1 MKSKNKNNSVSY
13 FDMQFITSSIST
25 TLVLLLLGLVVF
37 FVLAAHNLSIYVREN
52 INFSVLISDD
62 MKEADIL
69 KLQKRLDKEPF
80 VKQTEYISKKQAL
93 KEQTEAM
100 GTDPEEFLGY
110 NPFTASIEIK
120 LHSDYANS
128 DSIAKIEKLIKK
140 NTNIQE
146 VLYQRE
152 LIDLVNENIRN
163 ISLVLLTLAVVL
175 TLISFALINNT
186 IRLAIYSKR
195 FLIHTMKLVGASW
208 GFIRRPFLRRNIWSG
223 VLAGIMADAILMGAA
238 YWLVSYEPELIRVIT
253 PEVMLLVSGS
263 VLVFGIIITFLCAYL
278 SINKYLRMKAST
290 LYYSLNMQHN
300 INIVISIVNR

>member
-1 MKSKNKNNSVSY
+1 MKNKNKNNAVSY

-37 FVLAAHNLSIYVREN
+37 FVLAAHNLSVYVREN
-52 INFSVLISDD
+52 INFSVLISDE
-62 MKEADIL
+62 MKESDIL
-69 KLQKRLDKEPF
+69 KLQKKLNKEDF
-80 VKQTEYISKKQAL
+80 VKETEYISKKQAL

-140 NTNIQE
+140 NTNIRE
-146 VLYQRE
+146 VLYQRD
-152 LIDLVNENIRN
+152 LIDAVNENIRN
-163 ISLVLLTLAVVL
+163 ISLVLLALAVVL
-175 TLISFALINNT
+175 TFISFALINNT

-208 GFIRRPFLRRNIWSG
+208 GFIRRPFLYRNIWSG
-223 VLAGIMADAILMGAA
+223 ILAAFMADAILMGTA

-253 PEVMLLVSGS
+253 AEVMLLVS
-263 VLVFGIIITFLCAYL
+263 VAVFGFGFVITFLCAYL

-290 LYYSLNMQHN
+290 LYY
-300 INIVISIVNR
+300 V

>member
-1 MKSKNKNNSVSY
+1 MKGKNNSVSY

-37 FVLAAHNLSIYVREN
+37 FVLAAHNLSVYVKEN
-52 INFSVLISDD
+52 ISFSVLVSDD
-62 MKEADIL
+62 MKESDIL
-69 KLQKRLDKEPF
+69 KLQKRLDKEAF

-93 KEQTEAM
+93 REQTEAM
-100 GTDPEEFLGY
+100 GTDPQEFLGY

-146 VLYQRE
+146 VLYQKD
-152 LIDLVNENIRN
+152 LIDAVNDNIRN
-163 ISLVLLTLAVVL
+163 ISLMLLGLAVIL
-175 TLISFALINNT
+175 TFISFALINNT

-208 GFIRRPFLRRNIWSG
+208 TFIRRPFLRRNFWIG
-223 VLAGIMADAILMGAA
+223 VLAAFIADSILWGAA
-238 YWLVSYEPELIRVIT
+238 YWLVSYEPELVKVIT
-253 PEVMLLVSGS
+253 PEVMVVVSGA
-263 VLVFGIIITFLCAYL
+263 VLVFGVLITWLCALL

-290 LYYSLNMQHN
+290 LYY
-300 INIVISIVNR
+300 I

>member
-1 MKSKNKNNSVSY
+1 MKNKNKNNSVSY

-163 ISLVLLTLAVVL
+163 ISLVLLALAVVL

-186 IRLAIYSKR
+186 IRLTIYSKR

-223 VLAGIMADAILMGAA
+223 VLAGIMADAILMGTA

-253 PEVMLLVSGS
+253 PGVMLLVSGS
-263 VLVFGIIITFLCAYL
+263 VLVFGIVITFLCAYL

-290 LYYSLNMQHN
+290 LYY
-300 INIVISIVNR
+300 I

>member
-1 MKSKNKNNSVSY
+1 MKSKSRNNAVSY

-37 FVLAAHNLSIYVREN
+37 FVLAANNLSVYVREN

-62 MKEADIL
+62 MKETDIL
-69 KLQKRLDKEPF
+69 KLQKRLNNEPF
-80 VKQTEYISKKQAL
+80 VKETEYISKKQAL

-100 GTDPEEFLGY
+100 GTDPQEFLGY

-128 DSIAKIEKLIKK
+128 DSIAKIEKLIKR
-140 NTNIQE
+140 NTNIQD
-146 VLYQRE
+146 VLYQKE
-152 LIDLVNENIRN
+152 LIDAVNENIRN
-163 ISLVLLTLAVVL
+163 ISLVLLALAVML
-175 TLISFALINNT
+175 TFISFALINNT

-208 GFIRRPFLRRNIWSG
+208 GFIRRPFLKRNIWSG
-223 VLAGIMADAILMGAA
+223 VLAAFIADTILMGAA

-253 PEVMLLVSGS
+253 PEVMLLVSGA
-263 VLVFGIIITFLCAYL
+263 VLVFGVVITFLCAYL

-290 LYYSLNMQHN
+290 LYY
-300 INIVISIVNR
+300 V

>member
-52 INFSVLISDD
+52 ILISDD

-290 LYYSLNMQHN
+290 LYY
-300 INIVISIVNR
+300 I

>member
-1 MKSKNKNNSVSY
+1 MKSKSRNNAVSY

-37 FVLAAHNLSIYVREN
+37 FVLAANNLSVYVREN

-62 MKEADIL
+62 MKETDIL
-69 KLQKRLDKEPF
+69 KLQKRLNNEPF
-80 VKQTEYISKKQAL
+80 MKETEYISKKQAL

-100 GTDPEEFLGY
+100 GTDPQEFLGY

-128 DSIAKIEKLIKK
+128 DSIAKIEKLIKR
-140 NTNIQE
+140 NTNIQD
-146 VLYQRE
+146 VLYQKD
-152 LIDLVNENIRN
+152 LIDAVNENIRN
-163 ISLVLLTLAVVL
+163 ISLVLLALAVML
-175 TLISFALINNT
+175 TFISFALINNT

-208 GFIRRPFLRRNIWSG
+208 GFIRRPFLKRNIWSG
-223 VLAGIMADAILMGAA
+223 VLAAFIADTILMGAA

-253 PEVMLLVSGS
+253 PEVMLLVSGA
-263 VLVFGIIITFLCAYL
+263 VLVFGVVITFLCAYL

-290 LYYSLNMQHN
+290 LYY
-300 INIVISIVNR
+300 V

>member
-238 YWLVSYEPELIRVIT
+238 YWLGSYEPELIRVIT

-290 LYYSLNMQHN
+290 LYY
-300 INIVISIVNR
+300 I

>member
-1 MKSKNKNNSVSY
+1 MKSKSRNNAVSY

-37 FVLAAHNLSIYVREN
+37 IVLAANNLSVYVREN

-62 MKEADIL
+62 MKETDIL
-69 KLQKRLDKEPF
+69 KLQKRLNNEPF
-80 VKQTEYISKKQAL
+80 VKETEYISKKQAL

-100 GTDPEEFLGY
+100 GTDPQEFLGY

-128 DSIAKIEKLIKK
+128 DSIAKIEKLIKR
-140 NTNIQE
+140 NTNIQD
-146 VLYQRE
+146 VLYQKD
-152 LIDLVNENIRN
+152 LIDAVNENIRN
-163 ISLVLLTLAVVL
+163 ISLVLLALAVML
-175 TLISFALINNT
+175 TFISFALINNT

-208 GFIRRPFLRRNIWSG
+208 GFIRRPFLKRNIWSG
-223 VLAGIMADAILMGAA
+223 VLAAFIADTILMGAA

-253 PEVMLLVSGS
+253 PEVMLLVSGA
-263 VLVFGIIITFLCAYL
+263 VLVFGVVITFLCAYL

-290 LYYSLNMQHN
+290 LYY
-300 INIVISIVNR
+300 V

>member
-1 MKSKNKNNSVSY
+1 MKNKNKNNSVSY

-25 TLVLLLLGLVVF
+25 TFVLLLLGLVVF

-223 VLAGIMADAILMGAA
+223 VLAGIMADAILMGTA

-290 LYYSLNMQHN
+290 LYY
-300 INIVISIVNR
+300 I

>member
-1 MKSKNKNNSVSY
+1 MKNKNKNNSVSY

-37 FVLAAHNLSIYVREN
+37 FVLGAHNLSIYVREN

-69 KLQKRLDKEPF
+69 KLQKKLDKEPF

-93 KEQTEAM
+93 KEQSEAM

-128 DSIAKIEKLIKK
+128 DSIAKIEKMIKE
-140 NTNIQE
+140 NTNIQD

-152 LIDLVNENIRN
+152 LIDLVNDNIRN
-163 ISLVLLTLAVVL
+163 ISLVLLALAVVL
-175 TLISFALINNT
+175 ALISFALINNT

-223 VLAGIMADAILMGAA
+223 VLAGIMADAILMGTA

-263 VLVFGIIITFLCAYL
+263 VLIFGVVITFLCAYL

-290 LYYSLNMQHN
+290 LYY
-300 INIVISIVNR
+300 I

>member
-1 MKSKNKNNSVSY
+1 MKSKSRNNAVSY

-37 FVLAAHNLSIYVREN
+37 FVLAANNLSVYVREN

-62 MKEADIL
+62 MKETDIL
-69 KLQKRLDKEPF
+69 KLQKRLNNEPF
-80 VKQTEYISKKQAL
+80 VKETEYISKKQAL

-100 GTDPEEFLGY
+100 GTDPQEFLGY

-128 DSIAKIEKLIKK
+128 DSIAKIEKLIKR
-140 NTNIQE
+140 NTNIQD
-146 VLYQRE
+146 VLYQKD
-152 LIDLVNENIRN
+152 LIDAVNENIRN
-163 ISLVLLTLAVVL
+163 ISLVLLALAVML
-175 TLISFALINNT
+175 TFISFALINNT

-208 GFIRRPFLRRNIWSG
+208 GFIRRPFLKRNIWSG
-223 VLAGIMADAILMGAA
+223 VLAAFIADTILMGAA

-253 PEVMLLVSGS
+253 PEVMLLVSGA
-263 VLVFGIIITFLCAYL
+263 VLVFGVVITFLCAYL

-290 LYYSLNMQHN
+290 LCNSGF
-300 INIVISIVNR
+300 IDVNKLM

>member
-208 GFIRRPFLRRNIWSG
+208 GFIRGPFLRKNVWSG
-223 VLAGIMADAILMGAA
+223 ILAAIVADSILMGTA
-238 YWLVSYEPELIRVIT
+238 YWAVTYEQELLQVIT
-253 PEVMLLVSGS
+253 PEVMLIVCAS
-263 VLVFGIIITFLCAYL
+263 VLAFGIVITWLCAYF
-278 SINKYLRMKAST
+278 SMNKYLRMKANS
-290 LYYSLNMQHN
+290 LYY
-300 INIVISIVNR
+300 I